1 MSAACAAR
9 AEARFGQS
17 RPAASL
23 FKRSDGG
30 MDAGVS
36 GGGNTVLG
44 DALEPLMLDL

>member
-36 GGGNTVLG
+36 GGGNIMLD
-44 DALEPLMLDL
+44 DALVALMLQL